1 MSLTASLSGLMIK
14 REFNKA
20 FDEVNSY
27 LEEENYKKLSETH
40 EDASDFVSR
49 YNNTFETLE
58 HFIDEPYQTSFAF
71 TLFRRPLD
79 SWRELGYCK
88 ALSSLDYEDYENF

>member
-1 MSLTASLSGLMIK
+1 MSLTASLSGFMIK
-14 REFNKA
+14 REFNRA

-27 LEEENYKKLSETH
+27 LEEENYKKLSETR
-40 EDASDFVSR
+40 EEASTFVSR

-58 HFIDEPYQTSFAF
+58 KLIDEPYQASFAL
-71 TLFRRPLD
+71 TLARRPLS

-88 ALSSLDYEDYENF
+88 AFSSLDYEDFEKF